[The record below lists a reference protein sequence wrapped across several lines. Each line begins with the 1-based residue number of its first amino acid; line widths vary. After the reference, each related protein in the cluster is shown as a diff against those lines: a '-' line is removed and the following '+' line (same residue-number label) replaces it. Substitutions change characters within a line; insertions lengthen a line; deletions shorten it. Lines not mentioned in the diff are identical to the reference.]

1 MCGVLEQLSPESP
14 VPLSSQETESV
25 NKPMANPIK
34 VLETEHSF
42 CSLLELA
49 ADNDVE
55 GFKQSISEASIVNEI
70 GLWYG
75 RDRASRRMVLEHRT
89 PLMVA
94 SKYGSVDVVKLILS
108 LSEADVNCSPCGDK
122 STALHCAAS
131 GGSENAVD
139 TVKVLL
145 LAGADPNA
153 IDANG
158 CCPFDVIVSPLNC
171 SNLKVVLQELLQYDG
186 SACQL
191 DLHVS
196 NVCCRSSSPSLSSSP
211 KNASLPSSIP
221 DSTCNSDD
229 IHVSSAP
236 EKKEYPFDPSLP
248 NIKNSIYAT
257 DEFRMFSFKIWPCSR
272 AYSHDWT
279 ECPFVHPGEN
289 ARRRDPRKFHYSCMP
304 CLDYRKGTCKR
315 GDLCEY
321 AHGVFECW
329 LHPAQY
335 KTRLCK
341 DGMSCL
347 RQVCFFAHKPEE
359 MRPVYVSTGSAMPSP
374 HSATSAA
381 AFMDMA
387 AALNLLPG
395 SPKAVQAMLPS
406 PFSPPISP
414 GNGISDSCMAWP
426 QKNIPSL
433 HLPESNL
440 RASRLRSSLN
450 ARDIP
455 TEEVDLLHNFELQQ
469 QQPLHDVSSFSQ
481 SFINISSVS
490 HPLHPET
497 LTPSNLNEL
506 FSAQVSSPRMTD
518 HLVNSYGFSPSNKPA
533 VRNQL
538 QQQQTILSPIRT
550 NAFSPRT
557 FEQNLLQAPF
567 DFSSPRMMSH
577 KSIEPLSPIGS
588 RVSALAQHE
597 KQKLQQLY
605 SFSARDVGS
614 NVPRELGSNGAVG
627 SPVPSLSKWE
637 SANGKLDW
645 SVQTDELG
653 HLTKFCSG
661 EHNVE
666 EPDVSWVQS
675 LVKES
680 PYDVKAVASA
690 PESGTLLS
698 IDCSN

>member
-1 MCGVLEQLSPESP
+1 MRWQIIVFIEWLICTFRNLITGAGFNFHVLHFDCFDYTMCGVLEQLSPESP

-34 VLETEHSF
+34 F
-42 CSLLELA
+42 ARACG
-49 ADNDVE
+49 DNDVE

-236 EKKEYPFDPSLP
+236 EKKEYP
-248 NIKNSIYAT
+248 SILRFPT
-257 DEFRMFSFKIWPCSR
+257 SRIIRPCSR

-359 MRPVYVSTGSAMPSP
+359 MRPVYVSTGSAIPSP

-381 AFMDMA
+381 AFMDKA

-450 ARDIP
+450 AKDFP
-455 TEEVDLLHNFELQQ
+455 TEEVNLLHNFELQQ
-469 QQPLHDVSSFSQ
+469 QQPLHDK
-481 SFINISSVS
+481 
-490 HPLHPET
+490 T

-506 FSAQVSSPRMTD
+506 FSAQVSSPRLTD
-518 HLVNSYGFSPSNKPA
+518 HLVNSYTFSSSNKPA

-557 FEQNLLQAPF
+557 FEQNLLQA
-567 DFSSPRMMSH
+567 
-577 KSIEPLSPIGS
+577 
-588 RVSALAQHE
+588 
-597 KQKLQQLY
+597 
-605 SFSARDVGS
+605 
-614 NVPRELGSNGAVG
+614 
-627 SPVPSLSKWE
+627 
-637 SANGKLDW
+637 
-645 SVQTDELG
+645 
-653 HLTKFCSG
+653 HLIFPHRG
-661 EHNVE
+661 
-666 EPDVSWVQS
+666 
-675 LVKES
+675 
-680 PYDVKAVASA
+680 
-690 PESGTLLS
+690 
-698 IDCSN
+698 

>member
-75 RDRASRRMVLEHRT
+75 RDRASRRM
-89 PLMVA
+89 
-94 SKYGSVDVVKLILS
+94 
-108 LSEADVNCSPCGDK
+108 ADVNCSPCGDK
-122 STALHCAAS
+122 STSLHCAAS

-158 CCPFDVIVSPLNC
+158 CCPFDVIVSPLDC

-196 NVCCRSSSPSLSSSP
+196 N
-211 KNASLPSSIP
+211 
-221 DSTCNSDD
+221 
-229 IHVSSAP
+229 
-236 EKKEYPFDPSLP
+236 KEYPFDPSLP

-395 SPKAVQAMLPS
+395 SPKAVQAMLPC

-450 ARDIP
+450 AKDIP

-481 SFINISSVS
+481 SFVNISSVS

-506 FSAQVSSPRMTD
+506 FSAQVSSPRLTD

-588 RVSALAQHE
+588 RVSALAQHQ

-637 SANGKLDW
+637 TANGKLDW

-680 PYDVKAVASA
+680 PYDVKEVASA
-690 PESGTLLS
+690 PESGKLLS